1 MTISYF
7 VKYYKYFC
15 QLQIMYCDHMDEMC
29 MNDEDYLIC
38 NDSFGLIHM
47 KSLRL
52 LATNFGFYDSI
63 LRSTADFKY
72 FSSKKDKR
80 EEAME

>member
-1 MTISYF
+1 
-7 VKYYKYFC
+7 
-15 QLQIMYCDHMDEMC
+15 MDEMC

-52 LATNFGFYDSI
+52 FPSFFGFYDTI
-63 LRSTADFKY
+63 LLSAADFKY

-80 EEAME
+80 EKQWNDAVITTRK